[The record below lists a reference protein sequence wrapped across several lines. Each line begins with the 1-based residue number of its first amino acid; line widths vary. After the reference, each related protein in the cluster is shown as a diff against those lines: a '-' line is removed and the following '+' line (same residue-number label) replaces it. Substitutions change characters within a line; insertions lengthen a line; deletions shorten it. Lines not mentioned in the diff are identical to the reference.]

1 MTTFTS
7 AKALNEPTVLVEF
20 EGEPVRVP
28 AGLTVAAA
36 LLGHTDAGA
45 FCSNSADGSERA
57 PHCLMGV
64 CFESLVEIDVIPNR
78 QACLTPVAEGMVIRR
93 HRNLTDWII

>member
-28 AGLTVAAA
+28 AGLKDKQQ
-36 LLGHTDAGA
+36 GQSAGI
-45 FCSNSADGSERA
+45 
-57 PHCLMGV
+57 L
-64 CFESLVEIDVIPNR
+64 
-78 QACLTPVAEGMVIRR
+78 
-93 HRNLTDWII
+93 

>member
-28 AGLTVAAA
+28 AGLTVAA
-36 LLGHTDAGA
+36 
-45 FCSNSADGSERA
+45 FCSNRADGSERA

-64 CFESLVEIDVIPNR
+64 CFECLVEIDGIPNR

-93 HRNLTDWII
+93 QRNLTEWSI

>member
-36 LLGHTDAGA
+36 LLGHT
-45 FCSNSADGSERA
+45 NSADGSERA

-64 CFESLVEIDVIPNR
+64 CFECLVEIDGIPNR

-93 HRNLTDWII
+93 QRNLTEWSI